1 MSTFNSTAM
10 NTQQKLLKTTVL
22 LLGIALFS
30 AVQISAQDAEIKQTK
45 VNKNKFQS
53 NFQVGLNGGTSLF
66 FGDIKQYQYWPTANY
81 VSERNL
87 GYGITV
93 NYMAKPSITLRLQ
106 GMYGQ
111 LSGTRREWN
120 TYFQNDYIET
130 NINALIDLNNLFGK
144 YRSDR
149 FLSVYG
155 TIGIGLMQYNTAV
168 KVLNTNE
175 VIKKVG
181 HGYGSGI
188 GGRTLQ
194 GVMMFGMG
202 LNFNVNNNWDIQF
215 ETSNRMMDSDML
227 DGQISGYPLDVYNY
241 TSLGVTYRFGF
252 LKNKYEEEIPNEV
265 LEPELAY
272 VPVVVEE
279 PEPEIEEEEVVPVV
293 VPVAID
299 EDLLAEDDKPLE
311 KPEMEYRVQIL
322 AKFNGPLSINYISTS
337 FLIPKYE
344 LKEEIYN
351 GHFIYTVGSFKTY
364 NEARSKRNEL
374 RTLYGITDAFIVVFD
389 EGSRLDKFPEIK

>member
-1 MSTFNSTAM
+1 
-10 NTQQKLLKTTVL
+10 
-22 LLGIALFS
+22 
-30 AVQISAQDAEIKQTK
+30 
-45 VNKNKFQS
+45 
-53 NFQVGLNGGTSLF
+53 
-66 FGDIKQYQYWPTANY
+66 
-81 VSERNL
+81 
-87 GYGITV
+87 
-93 NYMAKPSITLRLQ
+93 
-106 GMYGQ
+106 
-111 LSGTRREWN
+111 
-120 TYFQNDYIET
+120 
-130 NINALIDLNNLFGK
+130 
-144 YRSDR
+144 
-149 FLSVYG
+149 
-155 TIGIGLMQYNTAV
+155 
-168 KVLNTNE
+168 
-175 VIKKVG
+175 
-181 HGYGSGI
+181 
-188 GGRTLQ
+188 
-194 GVMMFGMG
+194 
-202 LNFNVNNNWDIQF
+202 
-215 ETSNRMMDSDML
+215 MMDSDML

-279 PEPEIEEEEVVPVV
+279 PEPEIEEEEEVVPVV

>member
-1 MSTFNSTAM
+1 MAM
-10 NTQQKLLKTTVL
+10 NTQKNLLKTTVL
-22 LLGIALFS
+22 LLGIFLFS
-30 AVQISAQDAEIKQTK
+30 AVQTSAQDAENKQNII
-45 VNKNKFQS
+45 NKNKFQR
-53 NFQVGLNGGTSLF
+53 NFQVGINAGTSLF

-93 NYMAKPSITLRLQ
+93 NYQAKPSITLRLQ

-120 TYFQNDYIET
+120 TYFLNDYIET
-130 NINALIDLNNLFGK
+130 NLNTIVDFNNLFGI

-149 FLSVYG
+149 FLSVFG
-155 TIGIGLMQYNTAV
+155 SIGIGLMQYNTSV
-168 KVLNTNE
+168 RILSTDE
-175 VIKKVG
+175 VIKQVG

-202 LNFNVNNNWDIQF
+202 LNFNVNNNWDIQL

-241 TSLGVTYRFGF
+241 TSVGVTYRFGF
-252 LKNKYEEEIPNEV
+252 LKQRNNEEVITENI
-265 LEPELAY
+265 EPELAY
-272 VPVVVEE
+272 VPVAVEE
-279 PEPEIEEEEVVPVV
+279 PEPDAIEEEVVPVV
-293 VPVAID
+293 IPVAID
-299 EDLLAEDDKPLE
+299 EEKAVKEEVAEEFQTLE

-322 AKFNGPLSINYISTS
+322 AKFNGPLSINYISTKYI
-337 FLIPKYE
+337 IPKYE

-364 NEARSKRNEL
+364 DEARSKRNEL

-389 EGSRLDKFPEIK
+389 EGSRLDTFPEIK